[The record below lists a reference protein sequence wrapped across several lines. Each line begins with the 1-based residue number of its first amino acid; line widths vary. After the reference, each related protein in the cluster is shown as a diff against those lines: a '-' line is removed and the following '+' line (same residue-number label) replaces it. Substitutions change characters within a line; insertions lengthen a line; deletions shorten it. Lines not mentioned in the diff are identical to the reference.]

1 VDVRDL
7 ALASLR
13 RAVAVVQQENFLFN
27 TSVHHN
33 VAYAAPDAGAA
44 AVKSAAAVAGIHDH
58 VEQLPAKYDTEV
70 GERGVALSGG
80 QRQRMTIARA
90 LVERP
95 SILVLDDSTAAIDAV
110 TERQVRQSLRASMRD
125 AATIIIAHRLS
136 SLRHADHII
145 VLEQGRIVERG
156 GHEELLDLGGRY
168 AELWRLQH
176 RAARSESKGGVVS
189 QSADEQE
196 QELQS

>member
-1 VDVRDL
+1 VVD
-7 ALASLR
+7 
-13 RAVAVVQQENFLFN
+13 
-27 TSVHHN
+27 
-33 VAYAAPDAGAA
+33 AA
-44 AVKSAAAVAGIHDH
+44 ATAQIHDH
-58 VEQLPAKYDTEV
+58 VEQLPGRYATEV

-80 QRQRMTIARA
+80 QRQRLTIARA
-90 LVERP
+90 LVDQP

-110 TERQVRQSLRASMRD
+110 TEQRVRTALHQAMRH

-136 SLRHADHII
+136 SLRHADQII

-156 GHEELLDLGGRY
+156 THQQLLDLQGRY

-176 RAARSESKGGVVS
+176 RAARSAHEHPPAAR
-189 QSADEQE
+189 SASVPE